1 MTSVFRMQVDSC
13 GRLWVLD
20 SGKISITTEEA
31 KQHCPPKLL
40 IFDLETD
47 QLITKYVFEKKFILQ
62 DGLYS
67 NIIVD
72 IRDNQCDDAY
82 AYMSDVWRYETHWK
96 KV

>member
-1 MTSVFRMQVDSC
+1 MTSVFRMQVDTC

-31 KQHCPPKLL
+31 TQHCPPKLL

-47 QLITKYVFEKKFILQ
+47 QLIQMYVFRREFILQ

-67 NIIVD
+67 NIIID
-72 IRDNQCDDAY
+72 IRDGNCADAY
-82 AYMSDVWRYETHWK
+82 AYMSDVWR
-96 KV
+96 